1 MTLATSGPLTLHT
14 DGTVDCFFEAIGDWS
29 DLGHIDD
36 LADPFN
42 VPEFARAFL
51 PAIERAWSDHLS
63 DAVSDA
69 ELHAE
74 WNGNYLNSLIGG

>member
-1 MTLATSGPLTLHT
+1 MSTILTSGPLTLHT
-14 DGTVDCFFEAIGDWS
+14 DGTVDCFIEEVGDWS
-29 DLGHIDD
+29 DLGHIDE
-36 LADPFN
+36 LADPLN
-42 VPEFARAFL
+42 LPAFARAFL

-74 WNGNYLNSLIGG
+74 WNAGYLSRLIG